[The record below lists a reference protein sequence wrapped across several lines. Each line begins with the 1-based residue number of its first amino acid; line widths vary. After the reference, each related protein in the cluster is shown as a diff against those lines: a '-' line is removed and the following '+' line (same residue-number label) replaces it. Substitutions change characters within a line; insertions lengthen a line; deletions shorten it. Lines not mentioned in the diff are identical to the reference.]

1 MVGQEG
7 FNSADQIRCGEMFV
21 KRRNFLGAVIGLVAG
36 SPFIANFDALASEPI
51 AKPKGLKDFRMS
63 IVLDDGT
70 EFWAPGIDSVKADDL
85 GITWNASSIFVT
97 YSMTVKYLRM
107 YYPDG
112 KLCFSQY
119 NSLPVCNGD
128 LIRLSH
134 SIPVAWQVPE
144 NWEEW
149 RDWLEAHKREQ
160 AEKASDTFCDFRDLA
175 VANKSQKYGGGIPP
189 IAERP
194 IPKVYLRDNFG
205 PDWR

>member
-1 MVGQEG
+1 M
-7 FNSADQIRCGEMFV
+7 

-36 SPFIANFDALASEPI
+36 SPFIANFDVLASEPI
-51 AKPKGLKDFRMS
+51 AEPKDFRMS

-70 EFWAPGIDSVKADDL
+70 EFWAPGIESVSVDGD
-85 GITWNASSIFVT
+85 GITWQASAILVT
-97 YSMTVKYLRM
+97 HSMTVKYLRM

-149 RDWLEAHKREQ
+149 RDWVTVHKREQ
-160 AEKASDTFCDFRDLA
+160 AEKAGDTFREFAALGRGKA
-175 VANKSQKYGGGIPP
+175 IEPP
-189 IAERP
+189 PSVYVP
-194 IPKVYLRDNFG
+194 IPKVHLDGHFG
-205 PDWR
+205 PHWR